1 MSTTPKFIWIQNGLL
16 YKQVESSIKLIDQ
29 LPSKIYNVCANP
41 KTGEIYL
48 EEFADEFTFGFKLYG
63 LESHF
68 IDHVLK
74 TYEQTQGNLGVL
86 LNGTKGTG
94 KTVSAK
100 IIANRL
106 GLPVLLVNAPY
117 PGLADFVSKIGC
129 PCTLVFDEF
138 EKNFDTREKEDVE
151 LLSLMDGVFNSPYR
165 RVFLLTTNRLYVN
178 ENLLGRPSRIR
189 YRKSFGNLSP
199 EVVKEYL
206 DDNLI
211 NKEFTSDIIDFVD
224 TLSISTIDILKS
236 IVEEVNIHNTSV
248 SSFKGFFNVETAKH
262 SYSAFV
268 RWVYNDSDDYSLE
281 NFKKDLARVS
291 TKEKDED
298 GDEITV
304 DHDYL
309 SIYRRR
315 INSNQ
320 NVEYLQPGDE
330 FGEYGRVVDVL
341 DLNGCLSCE
350 DEYGRRTFM
359 KILNI
364 DNKPSLY
371 RGGLVY

>member
-1 MSTTPKFIWIQNGLL
+1 MH
-16 YKQVESSIKLIDQ
+16 
-29 LPSKIYNVCANP
+29 P

-63 LESHF
+63 LESNF
-68 IDHVLK
+68 IDHVLT
-74 TYEQTQGNLGVL
+74 TYEHTSSNLGVL

-117 PGLADFVSKIGC
+117 PGLADFVAKIGG
-129 PCTLVFDEF
+129 PCTLFFDEF
-138 EKNFDTREKEDVE
+138 EKNFDTREKEDIE
-151 LLSLMDGVFNSPYR
+151 LLSLMDGVFNSEYR
-165 RVFLLTTNRLYVN
+165 RVFLLTTNKLYVN
-178 ENLLGRPSRIR
+178 ENLLGRPSRVR

-206 DDNLI
+206 EDNLE
-211 NKEFTSDIIDFVD
+211 NKEFTQDIMEYVD

-236 IVEEVNIHNTSV
+236 IVEEVNIHNSSV
-248 SSFKGFFNVETAKH
+248 NAFRGFFNVETAKY
-262 SYSAFV
+262 SYSALV
-268 RWVYNDSDDYSLE
+268 KWVYDDDSDYSMAD
-281 NFKKDLARVS
+281 FKKNLARVG

-298 GDEITV
+298 GDEITISL
-304 DHDYL
+304 DYVN
-309 SIYRRR
+309 IHRRR

-320 NVEYLQPGDE
+320 TVDYLQAGDE
-330 FGEYGRVVDVL
+330 FGDYGRVVDAL
-341 DLNGCLSCE
+341 DLDGCMSCE
-350 DEYGRRTFM
+350 DEYGRKSFL

-364 DNKPSLY
+364 ENKPSLY
-371 RGGLVY
+371 RGGLAY

>member
-1 MSTTPKFIWIQNGLL
+1 M
-16 YKQVESSIKLIDQ
+16 
-29 LPSKIYNVCANP
+29 NP

-63 LESHF
+63 LESNF
-68 IDHVLK
+68 IDHVLT
-74 TYEQTQGNLGVL
+74 TYRHTSSNLGVL

-117 PGLADFVSKIGC
+117 PGLADFVAKIGG
-129 PCTLVFDEF
+129 PCILFFDEF

-151 LLSLMDGVFNSPYR
+151 LLSLMDGVFNSEYR
-165 RVFLLTTNRLYVN
+165 RVFLLTTNKLYVN
-178 ENLLGRPSRIR
+178 ENLLGRPSRVR

-206 DDNLI
+206 EDNLK
-211 NKEFTSDIIDFVD
+211 NKEFTQDIMEYID

-236 IVEEVNIHNTSV
+236 IVEEVNIHGTSV
-248 SSFKGFFNVETAKH
+248 NTFKGFFNVETAKH
-262 SYSAFV
+262 SYSALAK
-268 RWVYNDSDDYSLE
+268 RIYDDNSDYSMAE
-281 NFKKDLARVS
+281 FKKDLARVG

-298 GDEITV
+298 GDEFTV
-304 DHDYL
+304 SLDYVN
-309 SIYRRR
+309 IYRRR

-320 NVEYLQPGDE
+320 TVDYLQAGDE
-330 FGEYGRVVDVL
+330 FGDYGRVVDAL
-341 DLNGCLSCE
+341 DLDGCMSCE
-350 DEYGRRTFM
+350 DEYGRRSFL

-364 DNKPSLY
+364 ENKPSLY
-371 RGGLVY
+371 RGGLAY